1 MAKKAAT
8 PATITLKHL
17 AAALAEEHDLSKK
30 AAEAILTD
38 MVGKIAKHL
47 KKGER
52 VRIVGLGILQ
62 VRKRAARTGPQPRH
76 RRADPDQGQQEGRLP
91 RRQGTQ
97 GSRLSRRSP
106 IAPKAPFRR
115 GPGMALF
122 CYRALPLPSFS
133 DRHAGLALT
142 FTHDVTERF
151 LRYVVIDTQSDP
163 ASPTCPSTEK
173 QKNLGRLLAS
183 ELQAIGLTDAHL
195 DEHGYVY
202 ATIPANTDK
211 KVPVIC
217 FCSHMDTSPD
227 CTGANVK
234 PQIVR
239 NYQGGDIVLPADP
252 TQVIRA
258 ADHPALADQIGH
270 DIITT
275 DGTTLLGADNKA
287 GLAEIMDAA
296 RFLVQNPDIKHG
308 TIKILFTPDEEIGRG
323 VDKVDLKKLGA
334 DFAYTMDGETA
345 GNIEDETFSA
355 DGATITIEG
364 VSTHPGFAKGK
375 MEHAI
380 KIAAAIVDR
389 LPRDTC
395 SPETTEGKEGFL
407 HPIGITGALEKATI
421 GFIVRDFTD
430 EGLQQK
436 EALLE
441 GIVKEVMKDYPR
453 STYRMEVKAQY
464 RNMKQ
469 VIDRHPETVD
479 YAIEAIRR
487 AGLTPVR
494 SSIRGGTD
502 GSRLSFM
509 GLPCPN
515 IFAGEHAFH
524 SRLEWVSRQDMEKAA
539 ETIVHLAMIWEE
551 RA

>member
-1 MAKKAAT
+1 VA
-8 PATITLKHL
+8 
-17 AAALAEEHDLSKK
+17 S
-30 AAEAILTD
+30 
-38 MVGKIAKHL
+38 
-47 KKGER
+47 
-52 VRIVGLGILQ
+52 
-62 VRKRAARTGPQPRH
+62 
-76 RRADPDQGQQEGRLP
+76 LP
-91 RRQGTQ
+91 EFIHT
-97 GSRLSRRSP
+97 
-106 IAPKAPFRR
+106 
-115 GPGMALF
+115 
-122 CYRALPLPSFS
+122 
-133 DRHAGLALT
+133 
-142 FTHDVTERF
+142 VTERF

-173 QKNLGRLLAS
+173 QKVLGALLAR
-183 ELQAIGLTDAHL
+183 ELQAMGIRDADL
-195 DEHGYVY
+195 DELGYVY

-211 KVPVIC
+211 QVPVIC

-239 NYQGGDIVLPADP
+239 DYRGGDIVLPADP
-252 TQVIRA
+252 TQIIRA
-258 ADHPALADQIGH
+258 ADHPALGDQIGN
-270 DIITT
+270 DIVTT

-296 RFLVQNPDIKHG
+296 QFLIDNPQIKHG

-323 VDKVDLKKLGA
+323 VDKADLRKLGA
-334 DFAYTMDGETA
+334 DFAYTIDGETA

-389 LPRDTC
+389 LPKTTC

-407 HPIGITGALEKATI
+407 HPIGISGALEKATLS
-421 GFIVRDFTD
+421 FIVRDFTD
-430 EGLQQK
+430 AGLK
-436 EALLE
+436 EKEVLLE
-441 GIVKEVMKDYPR
+441 NIVKDVMQDFPR
-453 STYRMEVKAQY
+453 SSYKLEIKPQY

-469 VIDRHPETVD
+469 VIDAHPEIID
-479 YAIEAIRR
+479 NAMEAIRR
-487 AGLTPVR
+487 AGLTPVKT
-494 SSIRGGTD
+494 SIRGGTD

-524 SRLEWVSRQDMEKAA
+524 SRLEWVSRQDMEKAVQ
-539 ETIVHLAMIWEE
+539 TIVHLAMIWEE

>member
-1 MAKKAAT
+1 M
-8 PATITLKHL
+8 L
-17 AAALAEEHDLSKK
+17 ASPLA
-30 AAEAILTD
+30 
-38 MVGKIAKHL
+38 
-47 KKGER
+47 
-52 VRIVGLGILQ
+52 
-62 VRKRAARTGPQPRH
+62 
-76 RRADPDQGQQEGRLP
+76 
-91 RRQGTQ
+91 
-97 GSRLSRRSP
+97 
-106 IAPKAPFRR
+106 
-115 GPGMALF
+115 
-122 CYRALPLPSFS
+122 
-133 DRHAGLALT
+133 
-142 FTHDVTERF
+142 FTHTVTERF

-163 ASPTCPSTEK
+163 TSPTCPSTEK
-173 QKNLGRLLAS
+173 QKNLGRLLAA
-183 ELQAIGLTDAHL
+183 ELQAMGITDAHL

-211 KVPVIC
+211 QVPVIC

-234 PQIVR
+234 PQLVK
-239 NYQGGDIVLPADP
+239 NYQGGDIVLLPDIAEIAGMQGGRVEAP
-252 TQVIRA
+252 VIRA

-296 RFLVQNPDIKHG
+296 QFLIGNPHIKHG

-334 DFAYTMDGETA
+334 AFAYTMDGESA
-345 GNIEDETFSA
+345 GHIEDETFSA

-380 KIAAAIVDR
+380 KIAAAIVER
-389 LPRDTC
+389 LPKDTC

-407 HPIGITGALEKATI
+407 HPIGISGALEKATI

-430 EGLQQK
+430 EGLKEK

-441 GIVKEVMKDYPR
+441 SIVKDVMKYYPR
-453 STYRMEVKAQY
+453 STYRMEVQPQY

-469 VIDRHPETVD
+469 VIDRHPEIVD

-494 SSIRGGTD
+494 GSIRGGTD

-524 SRLEWVSRQDMEKAA
+524 SRLEWISRQDMEKAVQ
-539 ETIVHLAMIWEE
+539 TIVHLAMIWEE